1 MELILVILK
10 MVSGYPSGHFPSRE
24 EQSKSEPHDHHIVMC
39 MSKCRCLYLNSYC
52 VYTSLYMHAPTFP
65 CAYKNT
71 WHFVR
76 TLHITV
82 SEEKKD
88 TVPSNGQRTLQNINL
103 LQLAKTA
110 RNFKLRITKFMFLAK
125 ILIKYLTAKCSG
137 VISSIS
143 MDVKMQQWQF
153 SSSDFT

>member
-10 MVSGYPSGHFPSRE
+10 MASGYPPGHFPSRE
-24 EQSKSEPHDHHIVMC
+24 VHSKSEPHDHHLVMC
-39 MSKCRCLYLNSYC
+39 MSKCCCLYLDSYC
-52 VYTSLYMHAPTFP
+52 VYTSLYMHSPTFP
-65 CAYKNT
+65 CTYKNT
-71 WHFVR
+71 CHFII

-88 TVPSNGQRTLQNINL
+88 TVHSKGQRTLKNINL

-110 RNFKLRITKFMFLAK
+110 LNFKRRITKFMFLAK

-143 MDVKMQQWQF
+143 
-153 SSSDFT
+153 